1 MEELV
6 YIPGRLVHVCH
17 KAGIHSNGLAN
28 QARVETIKI
37 HLHYE
42 CFSLFLSGFTVLTVS
57 DRPECQ
63 QRKLLLWTE
72 NCPK

>member
-1 MEELV
+1 MVDSDWVLVCIVTCHRWAGTQSMEELV

-17 KAGIHSNGLAN
+17 KAGIHSDGLAN

-42 CFSLFLSGFTVLTVS
+42 CFNLF
-57 DRPECQ
+57 
-63 QRKLLLWTE
+63 
-72 NCPK
+72 